1 MKRLALIVTLAALVA
16 AVVATPGSTASFNDS
31 APCPAD
37 GPLLVCP
44 TMTVGQPV
52 QLQLLAHDGCDAYR
66 WEIVIGGLPARLS
79 MSSSGLIT
87 GTPTT
92 AGTPQPRGWGDDPPP
107 TESGPPWGAGGTP
120 TQRHGSVSPTPG
132 E

>member
-66 WEIVIGGLPARLS
+66 WEIVIGGPPPAPPISLS
-79 MSSSGLIT
+79 RPIMG
-87 GTPTT
+87 
-92 AGTPQPRGWGDDPPP
+92 PPP
-107 TESGPPWGAGGTP
+107 TAAAPHPPGGCA
-120 TQRHGSVSPTPG
+120 RSPPRQIRPPRVVR
-132 E
+132 

>member
-1 MKRLALIVTLAALVA
+1 MKRLALIVTLAALVG

-66 WEIVIGGLPARLS
+66 WEIVIGGLRAGLS

-87 GTPTT
+87 GTPTK
-92 AGTPQPRGWGDDPPP
+92 AGHPPPRGGGGALPPR
-107 TESGPPWGAGGTP
+107 EGGPALGG
-120 TQRHGSVSPTPG
+120 GGNTPG
-132 E
+132 RDRR